1 MKLSSKLKT
10 VSKLKTLVRSISIC
24 LVFALLASITATL
37 EAQSYPKQS
46 EMQNLSKQQ
55 LECLSKA
62 AYFESKGESDAGMLA
77 VIHTTLNRVKDVRFP
92 KTVCGVV
99 YQPSQYSWTKHN
111 PKIKEKEQYERA
123 KRLAQEVVD
132 GKHKDNTRNALYFNS
147 LHRKPSGTVCT
158 VRIGGHSFYKP
169 VK

>member
-1 MKLSSKLKT
+1 MTSILKYAVLALS
-10 VSKLKTLVRSISIC
+10 VTL
-24 LVFALLASITATL
+24 TATL
-37 EAQSYPKQS
+37 HAETDPKQS
-46 EMQNLSKQQ
+46 KVQKLSNKQI
-55 LECLSKA
+55 ECLSRA
-62 AYFESKGESDAGMLA
+62 AYHEAKGESDAGMLA

-132 GKHKDNTRNALYFNS
+132 GKHKDVSRGALYFNS
-147 LHRKPSGTVCT
+147 LHQRPKGTVCT
-158 VRIGGHSFYKP
+158 TRIGGHSFYKP
-169 VK
+169 VAPNK

>member
-10 VSKLKTLVRSISIC
+10 AGKLKTLVRSASIC
-24 LVFALLASITATL
+24 LVFVLLASITATL
-37 EAQSYPKQS
+37 EAKSYPKQS

-55 LECLSKA
+55 LECLSLN
-62 AYFESKGESDAGMLA
+62 AYHESKGESDKGMLA
-77 VIHTTLNRVKDVRFP
+77 VIHTTLNRVKDNRFP

-99 YQPSQYSWTKHN
+99 YQKSQYSWTKYN
-111 PKIKEKEQYERA
+111 PKVKEQEQYARA
-123 KRLAQEVVD
+123 ERLAKEVVA
-132 GKHKDNTRNALYFNS
+132 GKHKDNTQGALYFNS

-158 VRIGGHSFYKP
+158 IRIGGHSFYKP

>member
-1 MKLSSKLKT
+1 MKLSSKLKIIG
-10 VSKLKTLVRSISIC
+10 KLKTLVRSISLY
-24 LVFALLASITATL
+24 LVLALSASITATL
-37 EAQSYPKQS
+37 EAKSNPEQS
-46 EMQNLSKQQ
+46 EMQTLSKQQ

-62 AYFESKGESDAGMLA
+62 AYFESKGESDKGMLA
-77 VIHTTLNRVKDVRFP
+77 VIFTTLNRVKDNRFP

-99 YQPSQYSWTKHN
+99 YQKSQYSWTKHN

-132 GKHKDNTRNALYFNS
+132 GKHTDVSKGALYFNS
-147 LHRKPSGTVCT
+147 LHKQPKGTVCT

-169 VK
+169 IK

>member
-1 MKLSSKLKT
+1 LKLSSKLKT
-10 VSKLKTLVRSISIC
+10 VGKLKTLVRSISIC
-24 LVFALLASITATL
+24 LVFVLLASIAATL
-37 EAQSYPKQS
+37 EAKSYPKQS

-55 LECLSKA
+55 LECLSKV

-99 YQPSQYSWTKHN
+99 YQKSQYSWTKHN

-123 KRLAQEVVD
+123 KRLSQEVVD
-132 GKHKDNTRNALYFNS
+132 GKHIDNTRNALYFVHVKINRNW
-147 LHRKPSGTVCT
+147 LEKLTYTCT
-158 VRIGGHSFYKP
+158 IGNHKFFK
-169 VK
+169 

>member
-1 MKLSSKLKT
+1 MTTHLTTILKYAVLVLS
-10 VSKLKTLVRSISIC
+10 VTL
-24 LVFALLASITATL
+24 TATL
-37 EAQSYPKQS
+37 HANSYPKQS

-55 LECLSKA
+55 LECLSLN
-62 AYFESKGESDAGMLA
+62 AYHESKGESDKGMLA
-77 VIHTTLNRVKDVRFP
+77 VIFTTLNRVKDNRFP

-99 YQPSQYSWTKHN
+99 YQKSQHSWTKHN

-132 GKHKDNTRNALYFNS
+132 GKHKDVSGGAIYFNS

-169 VK
+169 IK